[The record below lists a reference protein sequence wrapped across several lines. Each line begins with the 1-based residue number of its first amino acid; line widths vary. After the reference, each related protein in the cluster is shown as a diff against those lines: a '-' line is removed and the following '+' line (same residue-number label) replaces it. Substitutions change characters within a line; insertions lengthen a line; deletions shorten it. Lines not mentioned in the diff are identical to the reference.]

1 VIDPVVPERK
11 RMVVMDKNWEDARS
25 EDGGSVTGLPAKSD
39 ANFPLAIANIA
50 INAASPVPIYEQ
62 ICTAIRSAIGA
73 GDLPPGTPLPTS
85 RELAQSLGVGRNTIV
100 SAYSRLAA
108 EGYLVSNTRRGTRV
122 TDEPVGAPAFRSE
135 AAPRERVN
143 SIEIGYHARRVL
155 ELPFAQNHTVRPL
168 ALHAPDPSLYPRNP
182 LSRLLA
188 EEFCRSTGGD
198 LRLGYR
204 RFQTA
209 LAAYLRHMRGVNCE
223 PEQIIPL
230 NGLESALDLTARV
243 LLDPGHSV
251 LVEDPA
257 MDSVRQA
264 FAAAGAQVEI
274 MPSDS
279 AGADPSR
286 ASGPPPRLIF
296 VSPSISF
303 PFGRQMTEPRR
314 KAVLDLAYRTGA
326 AVFEADIC
334 GELAFGGSR
343 LRAIQGQDSQG
354 RVIYFGSL
362 NETLGPHIRAAYL
375 VVPPNLVD
383 AFAGMAERVSCGPD
397 AFILSALA
405 TFIEDNHYALH
416 IRNIRSIYAQR
427 LKAFTQAA
435 RTHLPE
441 ATVLEPSGGLHLTL
455 MFPHGFDEH
464 AACRA
469 AAEQGLA
476 VAPLSRF
483 YQHGGHSPGLVLGFG
498 SVPERAIEPAI
509 RKLTQAARAAQVTAL
524 VA

>member
-1 VIDPVVPERK
+1 MQEQLNERHS
-11 RMVVMDKNWEDARS
+11 EHGAGAR
-25 EDGGSVTGLPAKSD
+25 EGAA
-39 ANFPLAIANIA
+39 ANFPLAIANIT

-62 ICTAIRSAIGA
+62 ICTAVRSAIAA

-85 RELAQSLGVGRNTIV
+85 REFAHALGVGRNTIV

-122 TDEPVGAPAFRSE
+122 TDEPAGAPAFRGDRAE
-135 AAPRERVN
+135 APSIASN
-143 SIEIGYHARRVL
+143 LIEIGYHARRIL
-155 ELPFAQNHTVRPL
+155 ELPFAPSQAVKPF

-198 LRLGYR
+198 LRLGHR
-204 RFQTA
+204 RFQSA

-223 PEQIIPL
+223 PGQIIPV

-251 LVEDPA
+251 LIEDPA
-257 MDSVRQA
+257 MDAARRA
-264 FAAAGAQVEI
+264 FTAAGATIET

-279 AGADPSR
+279 SGADPSR

-296 VSPSISF
+296 VSPSLSF
-303 PFGRQMTEPRR
+303 PLGRQMTELRR
-314 KAVLDLAYRTGA
+314 RQVLDLASRARA
-326 AVFEADIC
+326 AIFEADIA
-334 GELAFGGSR
+334 GELTFGGSR
-343 LRAIQGQDSQG
+343 LRAIQGQDSEG

-375 VVPPNLVD
+375 VVPPHLVE
-383 AFAGMAERVSCGPD
+383 AFSGMEQRIAYGPD
-397 AFILSALA
+397 AFVLSALA
-405 TFIEDNHYALH
+405 SFIEENHYAMH
-416 IRNIRSIYAQR
+416 IRNIRSVYAQR
-427 LKAFTQAA
+427 LKAMVEAA
-435 RTHLPE
+435 RAHLPQ

-455 MFPHGFDEH
+455 LFPQGFDEN
-464 AACRA
+464 AAVAA

-483 YQHGGHSPGLVLGFG
+483 MRHGGRGLVLGFG
-498 SVPERAIEPAI
+498 AVPERVIEAMMK
-509 RKLTQAARAAQVTAL
+509 KLAAALETAAATERAA
-524 VA
+524 